1 MKTKHIFLYSF
12 LLFAPFYGIS
22 QTSPNLR
29 FYQKNYTDSE
39 HEGGYERILII
50 TTGNNVRALYN
61 SYFDTMGGRMS
72 CLIGQINRS
81 KITGT
86 SFVFLSNEGGEF
98 LGIEEQKFK
107 IDFST
112 DKSKIKYY
120 VDNTFSKDCSDLVL
134 SDLKYS
140 FSGDISDFRELPN
153 MKSRILSKVDPA
165 KIRIELL
172 DIGNFEKEVEIP
184 DFWYKVRING
194 VVGWI
199 FGGLNLDKN

>member
-1 MKTKHIFLYSF
+1 MKTKHLFLYLY
-12 LLFAPFYGIS
+12 LLFTTFDGIS

-61 SYFDTMGGRMS
+61 SYFDTIGGRMS
-72 CLIGQINRS
+72 CLIGQINKS

-98 LGIEEQKFK
+98 LGIEEHKFK
-107 IDFST
+107 ISFSAAKLRIRYT
-112 DKSKIKYY
+112 
-120 VDNTFSKDCSDLVL
+120 VGNTFSIDYSELVL

-140 FSGDISDFRELPN
+140 FSGDITDLRKLPN
-153 MKSRILSKVDPA
+153 MKSKVLSKVDPA
-165 KIRIELL
+165 KTKIELL
-172 DIGNFEKEVEIP
+172 DIGNFEKEVEIC
-184 DFWYKVRING
+184 DFWYKVKING

-199 FGGLNLDKN
+199 FGGLYLDKN

>member
-1 MKTKHIFLYSF
+1 M
-12 LLFAPFYGIS
+12 
-22 QTSPNLR
+22 
-29 FYQKNYTDSE
+29 
-39 HEGGYERILII
+39 
-50 TTGNNVRALYN
+50 
-61 SYFDTMGGRMS
+61 
-72 CLIGQINRS
+72 
-81 KITGT
+81 
-86 SFVFLSNEGGEF
+86 
-98 LGIEEQKFK
+98 
-107 IDFST
+107 
-112 DKSKIKYY
+112 
-120 VDNTFSKDCSDLVL
+120 DNTFSKDCSDLVL